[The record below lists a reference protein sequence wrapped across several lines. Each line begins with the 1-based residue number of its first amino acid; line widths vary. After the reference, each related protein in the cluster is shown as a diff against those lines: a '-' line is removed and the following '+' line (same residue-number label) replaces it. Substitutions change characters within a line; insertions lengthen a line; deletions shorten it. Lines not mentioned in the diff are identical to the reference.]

1 MLPILYASNTVGE
14 DFGNNGLGFIRNCT
28 KCKAT
33 EVQNGLYELEL
44 EMLTNDRLAGSIAA
58 SMFLKAKANPHD
70 KPQIFEIYQM
80 SVTDTKITAKAQHL
94 KYIAGGNVI
103 DKLFN
108 SDIAMTPVET
118 WNNIQSDL
126 YLENLFTFDSD
137 ITTKAIVTAGKDC
150 PIRLGDFLS
159 GSEGSMLDT
168 FGGELH
174 YDNFKIELLKN
185 RGSETG
191 IAIRYGS
198 NISTYQQDSD
208 SSTVYSHLLPYAIV
222 KSEYYRSDD
231 RRGKDAGE
239 RMVYADLIDLHN
251 DNLTYKRALAYDF
264 SGEFTEDED
273 TMIVYE
279 ETGVPAN
286 WNELTAKLET
296 VAEEYVRKN
305 HTALTEFSVNI
316 TVDVAE
322 TLNTLKNCKLCD
334 IVQVYFE
341 PLDFYST
348 AKIVKTEY
356 DVLLEKYTK
365 IELGTIKKTIADLFS
380 GKNIGGV

>member
-1 MLPILYASNTVGE
+1 MFPILYASNTVGE

-28 KCKAT
+28 KCKVT
-33 EVQNGLYELEL
+33 EVRNGLYELEL
-44 EMLTNDRLAGSIAA
+44 EMLTNDRLADSIAV
-58 SMFLKAKANPHD
+58 SMFVKVKAHPHD
-70 KPQIFEIYQM
+70 RPQIFEIYQM

-103 DKLFN
+103 DTLVN
-108 SDIAMTPVET
+108 SDVTMTPVET

-222 KSEYYRSDD
+222 KAEDYDT
-231 RRGKDAGE
+231 GKSIGDK
-239 RMVYADLIDLHN
+239 MVYASLIDLQN
-251 DNLTYKRALAYDF
+251 SNLTYKRALAYDF
-264 SGEFTEDED
+264 SDSFTEDD
-273 TMIVYE
+273 DIAVIYQN
-279 ETGVPAN
+279 GVVSN
-286 WNELTAKLET
+286 WSNLTAKLNT
-296 VAEEYVRKN
+296 VAAQYVNKN
-305 HTALTEFSVNI
+305 RTALTEISVNI

-322 TLNTLKNCKLCD
+322 TLKNLENCKLCD
-334 IVQVYFE
+334 TVQVYFE
-341 PLDFYST
+341 PLGISAT

>member
-14 DFGNNGLGFIRNCT
+14 NFGSNGLGFIRNCT
-28 KCKAT
+28 KCKVV
-33 EVQNGLYELEL
+33 EVRNGLYELEL
-44 EMLTNDRLAGSIAA
+44 EMLTNDRLADSIAV
-58 SMFLKAKANPHD
+58 SMFVKAKANPHD
-70 KPQIFEIYQM
+70 RPQIFEIYQM

-108 SDIAMTPVET
+108 SDVAMTPVET

-168 FGGELH
+168 FGGEFH

-185 RGSETG
+185 RGFETG

-222 KSEYYRSDD
+222 KAEDYDT
-231 RRGKDAGE
+231 GKSIGDK
-239 RMVYADLIDLHN
+239 MVYASLIDLQN
-251 DNLTYKRALAYDF
+251 SNLTYKRALAYDF
-264 SGEFTEDED
+264 SDSFTEDD
-273 TMIVYE
+273 DIAVIYQN
-279 ETGVPAN
+279 GVVSN
-286 WNELTAKLET
+286 WSNLTAKLNT
-296 VAEEYVRKN
+296 VAAQYVNKN
-305 HTALTEFSVNI
+305 RTALTEISVNI

-322 TLNTLKNCKLCD
+322 TLKNLENCKLCD
-334 IVQVYFE
+334 TVQVYFE
-341 PLDFYST
+341 PLGISAT

>member
-1 MLPILYASNTVGE
+1 MLPLLYKSNTAKN
-14 DFGNNGLGFIRNCT
+14 DFNNNGLGFVKNCT
-28 KCKAT
+28 KCKVT
-33 EVQNGLYELEL
+33 EVSNGLYELEL
-44 EMLTNDRLAGSIAA
+44 EMLTNDRLADSIAV
-58 SMFLKAKANPHD
+58 SMFVKAKANPHD
-70 KPQIFEIYQM
+70 RPQIFEIYQM

-137 ITTKAIVTAGKDC
+137 ITTKAIVTAGRDC
-150 PIRLGDFLS
+150 HIRLGDFLS
-159 GSEGSMLDT
+159 GSDGSMLDT
-168 FGGELH
+168 FGGEFH

-191 IAIRYGS
+191 IALRYGS

-222 KSEYYRSDD
+222 KAEYYRSDD
-231 RRGKDAGE
+231 SRGENAGE
-239 RMVYADLIDLHN
+239 RMVYADLIDLEN
-251 DNLTYKRALAYDF
+251 NTLTYKRALTYDF
-264 SGEFTEDED
+264 SDEFTEDD
-273 TMIVYE
+273 DIAIVYE
-279 ETGVPAN
+279 ESGVISN
-286 WNELTAKLET
+286 WSDLTTKLNT
-296 VAEEYVRKN
+296 VAAQYVNKN
-305 HTALTEFSVNI
+305 YTALTEISVNI

-322 TLNTLKNCKLCD
+322 TLKNLENCKLCD
-334 IVQVYFE
+334 TVQVYFE
-341 PLDFYST
+341 PLGFSAS

-380 GKNIGGV
+380 GKNIGGA

>member
-1 MLPILYASNTVGE
+1 MFPLLYKSDTQKN
-14 DFGNNGLGFIRNCT
+14 DFNNNGLGFVKNCT
-28 KCKAT
+28 KCKVT
-33 EVQNGLYELEL
+33 EVRNGLYELEL
-44 EMLTNDRLAGSIAA
+44 EMLTNDRLADSIAVG
-58 SMFLKAKANPHD
+58 MFLKAKANPHD

-80 SVTDTKITAKAQHL
+80 SVTNTKITAKGQHL

-103 DKLFN
+103 DKRSN

-137 ITTKAIVTAGKDC
+137 ITTKAIVTAGRDR

-159 GSEGSMLDT
+159 GSDGSMLDT
-168 FGGELH
+168 FGGEFH

-191 IAIRYGS
+191 IALRYGS

-222 KSEYYRSDD
+222 KAEDYDT
-231 RRGKDAGE
+231 GKSIGDK
-239 RMVYADLIDLHN
+239 MVYASLIDLQN
-251 DNLTYKRALAYDF
+251 SNLTYKRALAYDF
-264 SGEFTEDED
+264 SDEFTEDD
-273 TMIVYE
+273 DIAVIYQN
-279 ETGVPAN
+279 GVVSN
-286 WNELTAKLET
+286 WSDLTTKLNA
-296 VAEEYVRKN
+296 VAAQYVNKN
-305 HTALTEFSVNI
+305 YTALTEISVNI

-322 TLNTLKNCKLCD
+322 TLRNLENCKLCD
-334 IVQVYFE
+334 TVQVYFE
-341 PLDFYST
+341 PLGFSAS

-380 GKNIGGV
+380 GKNIGGA

>member
-14 DFGNNGLGFIRNCT
+14 IFGSNGLGFIRNCT
-28 KCKAT
+28 KCKVT
-33 EVQNGLYELEL
+33 EVRNGLYELEL
-44 EMLTNDRLAGSIAA
+44 EMLTNDRLADSIAV
-58 SMFLKAKANPHD
+58 SMFVKAKANPHD

-108 SDIAMTPVET
+108 SDVAMTPVET

-222 KSEYYRSDD
+222 KAEDYDT
-231 RRGKDAGE
+231 GKSIGDK
-239 RMVYADLIDLHN
+239 MVYASLIDLQN
-251 DNLTYKRALAYDF
+251 SNLTYKRALAYDF
-264 SGEFTEDED
+264 SDSFTEDD
-273 TMIVYE
+273 DIAVIYQN
-279 ETGVPAN
+279 GVVSN
-286 WNELTAKLET
+286 WSNLTAKLNT
-296 VAEEYVRKN
+296 VAAQYVNKN
-305 HTALTEFSVNI
+305 RTALTEISVNI

-322 TLNTLKNCKLCD
+322 TLKNLENCKLCD
-334 IVQVYFE
+334 TVQVYFE
-341 PLDFYST
+341 PLGISAT

>member
-94 KYIAGGNVI
+94 KYIAGSNVI

-108 SDIAMTPVET
+108 SDVAMTPVET

-168 FGGELH
+168 FGGEFH

-222 KSEYYRSDD
+222 KAEDYDT
-231 RRGKDAGE
+231 GKSIGDK
-239 RMVYADLIDLHN
+239 MVYASLIDLQN
-251 DNLTYKRALAYDF
+251 SNLTYKRALAYDF
-264 SGEFTEDED
+264 SDSFTEDD
-273 TMIVYE
+273 DIAVIYQN
-279 ETGVPAN
+279 GVVSN
-286 WNELTAKLET
+286 WSNLTAKLNT
-296 VAEEYVRKN
+296 VAAQYVNKN
-305 HTALTEFSVNI
+305 RTALTEISVNI

-322 TLNTLKNCKLCD
+322 TLKNLENCKLCD
-334 IVQVYFE
+334 TVQVYFE
-341 PLDFYST
+341 PLGISAT

>member
-1 MLPILYASNTVGE
+1 MLPLLYKSNTAKN
-14 DFGNNGLGFIRNCT
+14 DFDNNGLGFIHNCT
-28 KCKAT
+28 KCKVV
-33 EVQNGLYELEL
+33 EVENGLYELEL
-44 EMLTNDRLAGSIAA
+44 EMLTNDRLAGSIADG
-58 SMFLKAKANPHD
+58 MFLKAKANPHD

-80 SVTDTKITAKAQHL
+80 SVTNTKITAKAQHL

-137 ITTKAIVTAGKDC
+137 ITTKAIVTAGRDC
-150 PIRLGDFLS
+150 HIRLGDFLS
-159 GSEGSMLDT
+159 GSDGSMLDT
-168 FGGELH
+168 FGGEFH

-222 KSEYYRSDD
+222 KAEDYDT
-231 RRGKDAGE
+231 GKSIGDK
-239 RMVYADLIDLHN
+239 MVYASLIDLQN
-251 DNLTYKRALAYDF
+251 SNLTYKRALAYDF
-264 SGEFTEDED
+264 SDSFTEDD
-273 TMIVYE
+273 DIAVIYQN
-279 ETGVPAN
+279 GVVSN
-286 WNELTAKLET
+286 WSDLTAKLNA
-296 VAEEYVRKN
+296 VAAQYVNKN
-305 HTALTEFSVNI
+305 YTALTEISVNI

-322 TLNTLKNCKLCD
+322 TLKNLENCKLCD
-334 IVQVYFE
+334 TVQVYFE
-341 PLDFYST
+341 PLGFSAS

-380 GKNIGGV
+380 GKNIGGA

>member
-1 MLPILYASNTVGE
+1 MFPILYASNTVGE

-28 KCKAT
+28 KCKVT
-33 EVQNGLYELEL
+33 EVRNGLYELEL
-44 EMLTNDRLAGSIAA
+44 EMLTNDRLAGSIAD
-58 SMFLKAKANPHD
+58 SMLLKAKANPHD

-103 DKLFN
+103 DKLVN
-108 SDIAMTPVET
+108 SDVAMTPVET

-137 ITTKAIVTAGKDC
+137 ITTKAIVTAGRDC

-159 GSEGSMLDT
+159 GSDGSMLDT
-168 FGGELH
+168 FGGEFH

-222 KSEYYRSDD
+222 KAEDYDT
-231 RRGKDAGE
+231 GKSIGDK
-239 RMVYADLIDLHN
+239 MVYASLIDLQN
-251 DNLTYKRALAYDF
+251 SNLTYKRALAYDF
-264 SGEFTEDED
+264 SDSFTEDD
-273 TMIVYE
+273 DIAVIYQN
-279 ETGVPAN
+279 GVVSN
-286 WNELTAKLET
+286 WSNLTAKLNT
-296 VAEEYVRKN
+296 VAAQYVNKN
-305 HTALTEFSVNI
+305 RTALTEISVNI

-322 TLNTLKNCKLCD
+322 TLKNLENCKLCD
-334 IVQVYFE
+334 TVQVYFE
-341 PLDFYST
+341 PLGISAT

>member
-14 DFGNNGLGFIRNCT
+14 NFGSNGLGFIRNCT
-28 KCKAT
+28 KCKVV
-33 EVQNGLYELEL
+33 EVRNGLYELEL
-44 EMLTNDRLAGSIAA
+44 EMLTNDRLADSIAV
-58 SMFLKAKANPHD
+58 SMFVKAKANPHD
-70 KPQIFEIYQM
+70 RPQIFEIYQM

-108 SDIAMTPVET
+108 SDVAMTPVET

-159 GSEGSMLDT
+159 GKAASMLDT

-222 KSEYYRSDD
+222 KAEDYDT
-231 RRGKDAGE
+231 GKSIGDK
-239 RMVYADLIDLHN
+239 MVYASLIDLQN
-251 DNLTYKRALAYDF
+251 SNLTYKRALAYDF
-264 SGEFTEDED
+264 SDSFTEDD
-273 TMIVYE
+273 DIAVIYQN
-279 ETGVPAN
+279 GVVSN
-286 WNELTAKLET
+286 WSNLTAKLNT
-296 VAEEYVRKN
+296 VAAQYVNKN
-305 HTALTEFSVNI
+305 RTALTEISVNI

-322 TLNTLKNCKLCD
+322 TLKNLENCKLCD
-334 IVQVYFE
+334 TVQVYFE
-341 PLDFYST
+341 PLGISAT

>member
-1 MLPILYASNTVGE
+1 
-14 DFGNNGLGFIRNCT
+14 
-28 KCKAT
+28 
-33 EVQNGLYELEL
+33 
-44 EMLTNDRLAGSIAA
+44 
-58 SMFLKAKANPHD
+58 
-70 KPQIFEIYQM
+70 M

-103 DKLFN
+103 DTLVN
-108 SDIAMTPVET
+108 SDVTMTPVET

-222 KSEYYRSDD
+222 KAEDYDT
-231 RRGKDAGE
+231 GKSIGDK
-239 RMVYADLIDLHN
+239 MVYASLIDLQN
-251 DNLTYKRALAYDF
+251 SNLTYKRALAYDF
-264 SGEFTEDED
+264 SDSFTEDD
-273 TMIVYE
+273 DIAVIYQN
-279 ETGVPAN
+279 GVVSN
-286 WNELTAKLET
+286 WSNLTAKLNT
-296 VAEEYVRKN
+296 VAAQYVNKN
-305 HTALTEFSVNI
+305 RTALTEISVNI

-322 TLNTLKNCKLCD
+322 TLKNLENCKLCD
-334 IVQVYFE
+334 TVQVYFE
-341 PLDFYST
+341 PLGISAT

>member
-1 MLPILYASNTVGE
+1 MLPILYESNTT
-14 DFGNNGLGFIRNCT
+14 DFNNNGLGFIKNCT
-28 KCKAT
+28 KCKVV
-33 EVQNGLYELEL
+33 EVRNGLYELEL
-44 EMLTNDRLAGSIAA
+44 EMLTNDRLANNIAVG
-58 SMFLKAKANPHD
+58 MFLKVRANPHD
-70 KPQIFEIYQM
+70 NLQIFEIYQM

-103 DKLFN
+103 DKRLN
-108 SDIAMTPVET
+108 SNVTRTPVET
-118 WNNIQSDL
+118 WDHIQPDL

-137 ITTKAIVTAGKDC
+137 ITTKAIVTAGRDC

-168 FGGELH
+168 FGGEFH

-191 IAIRYGS
+191 LAIRYGS

-222 KSEYYRSDD
+222 KSEYYSSD
-231 RRGKDAGE
+231 GKGKSAGD
-239 RMVYADLIDLHN
+239 RMVYADLIDLEN
-251 DNLTYKRALAYDF
+251 DELTYKRALAYDF
-264 SGEFTEDED
+264 SDEFTEDED
-273 TMIVYE
+273 IAIVYE
-279 ETGVPAN
+279 ESGVISN
-286 WNELTAKLET
+286 WSELTTKLNA
-296 VAEEYVRKN
+296 VAAQYVNKN
-305 HTALTEFSVNI
+305 YAALTEISVSI

-322 TLNTLKNCKLCD
+322 TLRNLENCKLCD
-334 IVQVYFE
+334 TVQIYFE
-341 PLDFYST
+341 PLGISAT

-380 GKNIGGV
+380 GRNIGGA

>member
-14 DFGNNGLGFIRNCT
+14 NFGSNGLGFIRNCT
-28 KCKAT
+28 KCKVT
-33 EVQNGLYELEL
+33 EVRNGLYELEL
-44 EMLTNDRLAGSIAA
+44 EMLTNDRLADSIAV
-58 SMFLKAKANPHD
+58 SMFVKAKANPHD
-70 KPQIFEIYQM
+70 RPQIFEIYQM

-168 FGGELH
+168 FHGEFH
-174 YDNFKIELLKN
+174 YDNFEIELLKN
-185 RGSETG
+185 RGTETG

-222 KSEYYRSDD
+222 RAEDYDTGKSIGDQ
-231 RRGKDAGE
+231 
-239 RMVYADLIDLHN
+239 MVYADLIDLQN
-251 DNLTYKRALAYDF
+251 PTLTYKRALAYDF
-264 SGEFTEDED
+264 SDSFTEDD
-273 TMIVYE
+273 DIAVIYQN
-279 ETGVPAN
+279 GVVSN
-286 WNELTAKLET
+286 WSNLTAKLNT
-296 VAEEYVRKN
+296 VAAQYVNENR
-305 HTALTEFSVNI
+305 TALTEISVNI

-322 TLNTLKNCKLCD
+322 TLNNLENCKLCD
-334 IVQVYFE
+334 TVQVYFE
-341 PLDFYST
+341 PLGISAT

>member
-14 DFGNNGLGFIRNCT
+14 NFGSNGLGFIRNCP
-28 KCKAT
+28 KCKVT
-33 EVQNGLYELEL
+33 EVRNGLYELEL

-108 SDIAMTPVET
+108 SDVAMTPVET

-168 FGGELH
+168 FGGEFH

-222 KSEYYRSDD
+222 KAEDYDT
-231 RRGKDAGE
+231 GKSIGDK
-239 RMVYADLIDLHN
+239 MVYASLIDLQN
-251 DNLTYKRALAYDF
+251 SNLTYKRALAYDF
-264 SGEFTEDED
+264 SDSFTEDD
-273 TMIVYE
+273 DIAVIYQN
-279 ETGVPAN
+279 GVVSN
-286 WNELTAKLET
+286 WSNLTAKLNT
-296 VAEEYVRKN
+296 VAAQYVNKN
-305 HTALTEFSVNI
+305 RTALTEISVNI

-322 TLNTLKNCKLCD
+322 TLKNLENCKLCD
-334 IVQVYFE
+334 TVQVYFE
-341 PLDFYST
+341 PLGISAT

>member
-1 MLPILYASNTVGE
+1 MLPLLYKSNTAKN
-14 DFGNNGLGFIRNCT
+14 DFNNNGLGFVKNCT
-28 KCKAT
+28 KCKVT
-33 EVQNGLYELEL
+33 EVRNGLYELEL
-44 EMLTNDRLAGSIAA
+44 EMLTNDRLADSIAVG
-58 SMFLKAKANPHD
+58 MFLKAKANPHD
-70 KPQIFEIYQM
+70 NLQLFEIYQM
-80 SVTDTKITAKAQHL
+80 SVTNTKITAKGQHL

-103 DKLFN
+103 DKRFN

-137 ITTKAIVTAGKDC
+137 ITTKAIVTAGRDC

-159 GSEGSMLDT
+159 GSDGSMLDT
-168 FGGELH
+168 FGGEFH

-222 KSEYYRSDD
+222 KAEDYDT
-231 RRGKDAGE
+231 GKSIGDK
-239 RMVYADLIDLHN
+239 MVYASLIDLQN
-251 DNLTYKRALAYDF
+251 SNLTYKRALAYDF
-264 SGEFTEDED
+264 SDEFTEDD
-273 TMIVYE
+273 DIAVIYQN
-279 ETGVPAN
+279 GVVSN
-286 WNELTAKLET
+286 WNNLTTKLST
-296 VAEEYVRKN
+296 VAAQYVNKN
-305 HTALTEFSVNI
+305 RTALTEISVNI

-322 TLNTLKNCKLCD
+322 TLKNLENCKLCD
-334 IVQVYFE
+334 TVQVYFE
-341 PLDFYST
+341 PLGFSAS

-380 GKNIGGV
+380 GKNIGGA

>member
-1 MLPILYASNTVGE
+1 MFPILYASNTVGE

-28 KCKAT
+28 KCKVT
-33 EVQNGLYELEL
+33 EVRNGLYELEF
-44 EMLTNDRLAGSIAA
+44 EMLTNDRLADSIAV
-58 SMFLKAKANPHD
+58 SMFVKVKANPHD
-70 KPQIFEIYQM
+70 RPQIFEIYQM

-103 DKLFN
+103 DTLVN
-108 SDIAMTPVET
+108 SDVTMTPVET
-118 WNNIQSDL
+118 WNNIQPDL

-222 KSEYYRSDD
+222 KAEDYDT
-231 RRGKDAGE
+231 GKSIGDK
-239 RMVYADLIDLHN
+239 MVYASLIDLQN
-251 DNLTYKRALAYDF
+251 SNLTYKRALAYDF
-264 SGEFTEDED
+264 SDEFTEDD
-273 TMIVYE
+273 DIAVIYQN
-279 ETGVPAN
+279 GVVSN
-286 WNELTAKLET
+286 WSNLTAKLNT
-296 VAEEYVRKN
+296 VAAQYVNKN
-305 HTALTEFSVNI
+305 RTALTEISVNI

-322 TLNTLKNCKLCD
+322 TLKNLENCKLCD
-334 IVQVYFE
+334 TVQVYFE
-341 PLDFYST
+341 PLGFSAS

>member
-1 MLPILYASNTVGE
+1 MFPILYASNTVGE

-28 KCKAT
+28 KCKVT
-33 EVQNGLYELEL
+33 EVRNGMYELEL

-80 SVTDTKITAKAQHL
+80 SVTDTKITTKAQHL

-108 SDIAMTPVET
+108 SDVAMTPVET

-168 FGGELH
+168 FGGEFH

-222 KSEYYRSDD
+222 KAEDYDT
-231 RRGKDAGE
+231 GKSIGDK
-239 RMVYADLIDLHN
+239 MVYASLIDLQN
-251 DNLTYKRALAYDF
+251 SNLTYKRALAYDF
-264 SGEFTEDED
+264 SDSFTEDD
-273 TMIVYE
+273 DIAVIYQN
-279 ETGVPAN
+279 GVVSN
-286 WNELTAKLET
+286 WSNLTAKLNT
-296 VAEEYVRKN
+296 VAAQYVNKN
-305 HTALTEFSVNI
+305 RTALTEISVNI

-322 TLNTLKNCKLCD
+322 TLKNLENCKLCD
-334 IVQVYFE
+334 TVQVYFE
-341 PLDFYST
+341 PLGISAT

>member
-14 DFGNNGLGFIRNCT
+14 IFGSNGLGFIRNCT
-28 KCKAT
+28 KCKVT
-33 EVQNGLYELEL
+33 EVRNGLYELEL
-44 EMLTNDRLAGSIAA
+44 EMLTNDRLADSIAV
-58 SMFLKAKANPHD
+58 SMFVKAKANPHD
-70 KPQIFEIYQM
+70 RPQIFEIYQM

-222 KSEYYRSDD
+222 KAEDYDT
-231 RRGKDAGE
+231 GKSIGDK
-239 RMVYADLIDLHN
+239 MVYASLIDLQN
-251 DNLTYKRALAYDF
+251 SNLTYKRALAYDF
-264 SGEFTEDED
+264 SDSFTEDD
-273 TMIVYE
+273 DIAVIYQN
-279 ETGVPAN
+279 GVVSN
-286 WNELTAKLET
+286 WSNLTAKLNT
-296 VAEEYVRKN
+296 VAAQYVNKN
-305 HTALTEFSVNI
+305 RTALTEISVNI

-322 TLNTLKNCKLCD
+322 TLKNLENCKLCD
-334 IVQVYFE
+334 TVQVYFE
-341 PLDFYST
+341 PLGISAT

>member
-14 DFGNNGLGFIRNCT
+14 IFGSNGLGFIRNCT
-28 KCKAT
+28 KCKVT
-33 EVQNGLYELEL
+33 EVRNGLYELEL
-44 EMLTNDRLAGSIAA
+44 EMLTNDRLADSIAV
-58 SMFLKAKANPHD
+58 SMFVKAKANPHD
-70 KPQIFEIYQM
+70 RPQIFEIYQM

-198 NISTYQQDSD
+198 NISTYQQNSD

-222 KSEYYRSDD
+222 KAEDYDT
-231 RRGKDAGE
+231 GKSIGDK
-239 RMVYADLIDLHN
+239 MVYASLIDLQN
-251 DNLTYKRALAYDF
+251 SNLTYKRALAYDF
-264 SGEFTEDED
+264 SDSFTEDD
-273 TMIVYE
+273 DIAVIYQN
-279 ETGVPAN
+279 GVVSN
-286 WNELTAKLET
+286 WSNLTAKLNT
-296 VAEEYVRKN
+296 VAAQYVNKN
-305 HTALTEFSVNI
+305 RTALTEISVNI

-322 TLNTLKNCKLCD
+322 TLKNLENCKLCD
-334 IVQVYFE
+334 TVQVYFE
-341 PLDFYST
+341 PLGISAT

>member
-1 MLPILYASNTVGE
+1 MFPLLYKSDTQKN
-14 DFGNNGLGFIRNCT
+14 DFDNNGLGFIRNCT
-28 KCKAT
+28 KCKVT
-33 EVQNGLYELEL
+33 EVRNGMYELEL
-44 EMLTNDRLAGSIAA
+44 EMLTNDRLADSIAV
-58 SMFLKAKANPHD
+58 SMFVKAKANPHD

-103 DKLFN
+103 DKLFK
-108 SDIAMTPVET
+108 SDVALTPVET

-137 ITTKAIVTAGKDC
+137 TTTKAIVTAGRDC

-159 GSEGSMLDT
+159 GVDGSMLDT
-168 FGGELH
+168 FHGEFH

-185 RGSETG
+185 RGTDTG

-208 SSTVYSHLLPYAIV
+208 SSTVYSHFLPYAIV
-222 KSEYYRSDD
+222 KAEDYDT
-231 RRGKDAGE
+231 GKSIGDK
-239 RMVYADLIDLHN
+239 MVYASLIDLQN
-251 DNLTYKRALAYDF
+251 SNLTYKRALAYDF
-264 SGEFTEDED
+264 SDSFTEDD
-273 TMIVYE
+273 DIAVIYQN
-279 ETGVPAN
+279 GVVSN
-286 WNELTAKLET
+286 WSNLTAKLNT
-296 VAEEYVRKN
+296 VANQYVNKN
-305 HTALTEFSVNI
+305 YTALTEISVNI

-322 TLNTLKNCKLCD
+322 TLANLADCKLCD
-334 IVQVYFE
+334 TVQVYFE
-341 PLDFYST
+341 PLGFSAS

-380 GKNIGGV
+380 GKNIGGA

>member
-28 KCKAT
+28 KCKVV
-33 EVQNGLYELEL
+33 EVRNGLYELEL
-44 EMLTNDRLAGSIAA
+44 EMLTNDRLADSIAV
-58 SMFLKAKANPHD
+58 SMFVKAKANPHD
-70 KPQIFEIYQM
+70 RPQIFEIYQM

-108 SDIAMTPVET
+108 SDVAMTPVET

-168 FGGELH
+168 FGGEFH

-222 KSEYYRSDD
+222 KAEDYDT
-231 RRGKDAGE
+231 GKSIGDK
-239 RMVYADLIDLHN
+239 MVYASLIDLQN
-251 DNLTYKRALAYDF
+251 SNLTYKRALAYDF
-264 SGEFTEDED
+264 SDNFTEDD
-273 TMIVYE
+273 DIAVIYQN
-279 ETGVPAN
+279 GVVSN
-286 WNELTAKLET
+286 WSNLTAKLNT
-296 VAEEYVRKN
+296 VAAQYVNKN
-305 HTALTEFSVNI
+305 RTALTEISVNI

-322 TLNTLKNCKLCD
+322 TLKNLENCKLCD
-334 IVQVYFE
+334 TVQVYFE
-341 PLDFYST
+341 PLGISAT